1 MHYVEMSVLVTL
13 TICRKKA
20 CIFNNKKLKQNKQK
34 KNFTFRLEA
43 RLSCQIY
50 DVSLF
55 SKITLM
61 NTNLKWCEIK

>member
-1 MHYVEMSVLVTL
+1 MSVLVTL

-20 CIFNNKKLKQNKQK
+20 CINNKKLKQNKQK

-50 DVSLF
+50 DVSLC

-61 NTNLKWCEIK
+61 NINFKLCEIK